1 MNVLNGYMTS
11 TELENQQRAVEFA
24 SLFSHVDIRAGVLDV
39 MPPPGIKATVIGTVS
54 EKRSVGSTRTDKDVS
69 FIVLV
74 TMGSSDVIHLLS
86 HYWISWAIYLLLRQ
100 EVAQSATPAQTTND
114 LLVDLF
120 SGGPAPAA
128 TPSSPAGAP
137 PKNSIQDIP
146 SLFDSTPIASSP
158 APAPA
163 PALTQPPAMSGS
175 NPMAGLLI

>member
-54 EKRSVGSTRTDKDVS
+54 EKRSVGSTRTDKD
-69 FIVLV
+69 
-74 TMGSSDVIHLLS
+74 
-86 HYWISWAIYLLLRQ
+86 